1 MSAVIIIPARYAS
14 TRLPAKPLL
23 KETGKFLIQ
32 HVVENIK
39 GTPGISRVVVA
50 TDDQRIFD
58 AVKSFRAEVVMTR
71 VDHTSGTDRLA
82 EAAGLLELAD
92 TDIVINVQG
101 DEPNIPPVLITT
113 LINLLKNSDAPMAT
127 LCTPLD
133 TQAAA
138 DPNKVKVVFDKL
150 NNALYFSRA
159 KMPFDRDGNAGAE
172 YFLHLGIYAYR
183 VAFLKKFT
191 SLAPTRLEK
200 TEKLEQL
207 RALENGYRI
216 RIAAVD
222 YHGVGID
229 TPEDYAEFVASLK
242 S

>member
-1 MSAVIIIPARYAS
+1 MSVVIIIPARYAS

-32 HVVENIK
+32 HVVENVQD
-39 GTPGISRVVVA
+39 TPGIARVVVA

-58 AVKSFRAEVVMTR
+58 AVKSFGAEVVMTR

-82 EAAGLLELAD
+82 EAASLLNLAD
-92 TDIVINVQG
+92 DDIVINVQG

-113 LINLLKNSDAPMAT
+113 LIKLLENSDAPMAT

-191 SLAPTRLEK
+191 SLAPTKLEK

-229 TPEDYAEFVASLK
+229 TPHDYAEFVASLK
-242 S
+242 K

>member
-1 MSAVIIIPARYAS
+1 MRAVIIIPARYAS

-23 KETGKFLIQ
+23 RDTGKFLIQ
-32 HVVENIK
+32 HVVENVLD
-39 GTPGISRVVVA
+39 TPEISRVVVA
-50 TDDQRIFD
+50 TDDRRIFD
-58 AVKSFRAEVVMTR
+58 AVKSFGAEVVMTR
-71 VDHTSGTDRLA
+71 TDHTSGTDRLA
-82 EAAGLLELAD
+82 EAAAILGLAD
-92 TDIVINVQG
+92 DDIVINVQG
-101 DEPNIPPVLITT
+101 DEPNMPPALITT
-113 LINLLKNSDAPMAT
+113 LLGLLKNTDAPMAT

-133 TQAAA
+133 PQTAA

-159 KMPFDRDGNAGAE
+159 KMPFDRDGNASAE
-172 YFLHLGIYAYR
+172 YFLHMGIYAYR

-191 SLAPTRLEK
+191 SLEPTRLEK

-229 TPEDYAEFVASLK
+229 TPEDYAKFVADQK